1 MCNYLSEWRIGDNIS
16 TALKKFGGGGAQPKT
31 IEWSSATVYVSI
43 RIVFYFSLASYLIMY
58 VCCPGK
64 SRVCLTDIEGALDEV
79 FKSPHIQV

>member
-1 MCNYLSEWRIGDNIS
+1 
-16 TALKKFGGGGAQPKT
+16 
-31 IEWSSATVYVSI
+31 VYVSI